1 LSIWNFSP
9 KGVHLLGFEVRA
21 TQSCP
26 IYLGKKWPPTS
37 PPKVDVLPWGNQYRS
52 WISVLHEAAPRGHV
66 FPTRGRLSHSSAPSW
81 ETLMINHLPREDMGS
96 HGRTTRQHFLA
107 TIVTHFQTALFRR
120 ERNETEILHETLR
133 SSPLPF
139 ERHGKWCKICS
150 NKSGAAHGNTASD
163 RASGMLVN
171 ARGLTCS
178 Y

>member
-1 LSIWNFSP
+1 MICCT
-9 KGVHLLGFEVRA
+9 GFRRLVACQR
-21 TQSCP
+21 
-26 IYLGKKWPPTS
+26 
-37 PPKVDVLPWGNQYRS
+37 DV
-52 WISVLHEAAPRGHV
+52 
-66 FPTRGRLSHSSAPSW
+66 RGRSCHHVLSCRRRVCFCRSFVLTCARARRISRVKSLISSHNTILNRIQAFVW
-81 ETLMINHLPREDMGS
+81 ARGRS
-96 HGRTTRQHFLA
+96 HRSRKVPNRSSKIA

-163 RASGMLVN
+163 RASGMLVH